1 MNSET
6 AARPTAPEGLLPLAA
21 GLAAVW
27 WLSIRMLWTDW
38 EIDPQYSYGFLV
50 PILCVALFLQRWN
63 DRPEAQPPTN
73 LVPNALLALP
83 PLFFLAGIQP
93 FFEANPEWRIPGM
106 FGAFSAVALTLILI
120 HALGGRP
127 WLQHF
132 FFPAA
137 FFLIAVPWP
146 RNAEEAFMG
155 FLMEKNAVA
164 ALEVL
169 HWCGYEAVRR
179 GNLIALP
186 TGLLGVEE
194 ACSGV
199 RSLQSGLM
207 ASLFF
212 GEIFRFGLFAR
223 GALVFAALGFAVFG
237 NFLRATAL
245 SIVGSTEGVP
255 AVDKWHDTAGYA
267 ALAFTLGAL
276 WIVAYAWH
284 QHRSRK
290 SPPKSTPEPAP
301 PRPVDRRVRA
311 AGAGVFVLAALSL
324 AGTEAWYRLHERQA
338 PPSAGWT
345 IREGTAGTK
354 PVAVADRTRRILFFP
369 EGFSERFRDSGGR
382 HWQFFF
388 FRWPAGRTAVQAID
402 IHNPQTCLGSIGM
415 ELERQLPPVNIRA
428 GGLVFPFNVYIFTDN
443 GGPILVFHSIIAD
456 RQQGSYDAPMMESG
470 PGHTSLGGRWMSVAN
485 GMRNQGQRLLEAAV
499 WGTDNVAEA
508 SAALQRFLDQAIES
522 SAPSPKP

>member
-6 AARPTAPEGLLPLAA
+6 TARPTAPEGFLPLAA

-27 WLSIRMLWTDW
+27 WLAIRMLWTDW

-63 DRPEAQPPTN
+63 DRPEAKPPGD
-73 LVPNALLALP
+73 LLPNTLLALP
-83 PLFFLAGIQP
+83 PLFFLIGIQP

-106 FGAFSAVALTLILI
+106 FGAFSAVAISLILI

-127 WLQHF
+127 WLRHF

-155 FLMEKNAVA
+155 FLMEKNAIA

-212 GEIFRFGLFAR
+212 GEIFRFGHFAR

-245 SIVGSTEGVP
+245 SLLASIEGVA
-255 AVDKWHDTAGYA
+255 AVDKWHDTAGFA
-267 ALAFTLGAL
+267 TLAFTLGSL
-276 WIVAYAWH
+276 WIAAYGWH
-284 QHRSRK
+284 WYRKRK
-290 SPPKSTPEPAP
+290 SPPKDAPEPSPAQSVEP
-301 PRPVDRRVRA
+301 RVRA
-311 AGAGVFVLAALSL
+311 AGVGVFVLAALSL
-324 AGTEAWYRLHERQA
+324 AGTEAWYRLHELNA
-338 PPSAGWT
+338 PPPAGWT
-345 IREGTAGTK
+345 IQEGTDGTK
-354 PVAVADRTRRILFFP
+354 PVVVADRTRRILFFP
-369 EGFSERFRDSGGR
+369 EGFSERFRDAEGR
-382 HWQFFF
+382 HWQFFY

-402 IHNPQTCLGSIGM
+402 IHNPKTCLGSIGM
-415 ELERQLPPVNIRA
+415 ELVRQLPPIKIRA
-428 GGLVFPFNVYIFTDN
+428 GGMVLPFNVYIFSDS
-443 GGPILVFHSIIAD
+443 GRPLLVFHSIIAD
-456 RQQGSYDAPMMESG
+456 RQRESHDSLMMETGSG
-470 PGHTSLGGRWMSVAN
+470 NTSLGGRWASVAS

-499 WGTDNVAEA
+499 WGTDNVDEA
-508 SAALQRFLDQAIES
+508 SAALQRFLEQAIEF